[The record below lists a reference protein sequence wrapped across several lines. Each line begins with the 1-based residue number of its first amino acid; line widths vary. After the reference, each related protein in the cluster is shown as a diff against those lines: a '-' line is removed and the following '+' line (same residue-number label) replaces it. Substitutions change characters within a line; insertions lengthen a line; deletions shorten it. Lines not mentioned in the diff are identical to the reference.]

1 MLNVDIQKRLGGFAL
16 NVSFEAGNETLALLG
31 ASGSG
36 KSVTLRCLAGILKP
50 DAGRIVLNGRVL
62 FDSDKRIDLSPQER
76 HIGYLFQQY
85 ALFPNMTVRENVA
98 IAVRDK
104 KQRAAKT
111 DALLRRFQLADVAAQ
126 RPRQLSGG
134 QQQRAALARILA
146 AEPEALLLDEPFSA
160 LDSYLKAQLE
170 AELRD
175 TLEGFGGSVVWVT
188 HDRDEVFRNC
198 ARICVLDAG
207 TSQPA
212 VTPRA
217 LFDDPETVSAAKLS
231 GCKNVVPV
239 EPDGTRVRVPCWGAA
254 LDCGR
259 ETAGFTAIGLRAHH
273 LHLCA
278 ETAPNAI
285 ACSVV
290 RTMDNVFST
299 VVLLRPVNAAPSAPP
314 LRVETAQTDAV
325 PEGTVFVNIAS
336 KDILLLKN

>member
-1 MLNVDIQKRLGGFAL
+1 MLSADIRKRLGSFEL
-16 NVSFEAGNETLALLG
+16 NVKFEAANETLALLG

-62 FDSDKRIDLSPQER
+62 FDSDKYINLSPQER

-98 IAVRDK
+98 VAVRDK
-104 KQRAAKT
+104 RQRTAKA
-111 DALLRRFQLADVAAQ
+111 DALLRRFQLADVANQ

-146 AEPEALLLDEPFSA
+146 TEPEALLLDEPFSA

-175 TLEGFGGSVVWVT
+175 TLDGFGGSVVWVT

-198 ARICVLDAG
+198 AKICVLDAG
-207 TSQPA
+207 ASQPA
-212 VTPRA
+212 VAPRA
-217 LFDDPETVSAAKLS
+217 LFDDPETVSVAKLS
-231 GCKNVVPV
+231 GCKNVVPIL
-239 EPDGTRVRVPCWGAA
+239 PDGERVRIPCWGFA

-259 ETAGFTAIGLRAHH
+259 ETADFIAVGLRAHH
-273 LHLCA
+273 LHICA
-278 ETAPNAI
+278 ETAPNAL
-285 ACSVV
+285 ACRVV

-299 VVLLRPVNAAPSAPP
+299 IVLLRPVNAAPDAPP
-314 LRVETAQTDAV
+314 LRIETAQTDTLPA
-325 PEGTVFVNIAS
+325 GTVFVNIS
-336 KDILLLKN
+336 PEDILLLKE

>member
-1 MLNVDIQKRLGGFAL
+1 MLKVDIQKRLGGFAL
-16 NVSFEAGNETLALLG
+16 DVSFDAENETLALLG

-76 HIGYLFQQY
+76 HVGYLFQQY

-98 IAVRDK
+98 VAVRDK
-104 KQRAAKT
+104 RQRAAKT
-111 DALLRRFQLADVAAQ
+111 DALLRRFQLTDVAAQ
-126 RPRQLSGG
+126 RPHQLSGG

-146 AEPEALLLDEPFSA
+146 PEPEALLLDEPFSA

-175 TLEGFGGSVVWVT
+175 TLESFGGSVVWVT

-198 ARICVLDAG
+198 AKICVLDEG
-207 TSQPA
+207 VSQPA

-239 EPDGTRVRVPCWGAA
+239 VPDGTRVRIPCWGVL

-259 ETAGFTAIGLRAHH
+259 ETADFTAIGLRAHH
-273 LHLCA
+273 LHICA

-285 ACSVV
+285 ACRVV

-299 VVLLRPVNAAPSAPP
+299 IMLLRPVNAAPDAPP
-314 LRVETAQTDAV
+314 LRFETAQTDAIL
-325 PEGTVFVNIAS
+325 EGIVSVNIAPE
-336 KDILLLKN
+336 DILLLTN